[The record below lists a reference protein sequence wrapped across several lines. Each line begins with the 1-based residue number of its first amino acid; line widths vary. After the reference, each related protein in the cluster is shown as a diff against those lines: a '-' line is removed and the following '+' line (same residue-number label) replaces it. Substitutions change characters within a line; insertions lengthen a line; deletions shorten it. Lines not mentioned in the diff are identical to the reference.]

1 MKRVLNPSRV
11 SFESD
16 EEEEEEGEENK
27 SYLRYLQCT
36 NKFFQKGSQKMGWLD
51 GSCDLGIL
59 LAPDK

>member
-36 NKFFQKGSQKMGWLD
+36 NKSFSKGQPKD
-51 GSCDLGIL
+51 GMDR
-59 LAPDK
+59 

>member
-1 MKRVLNPSRV
+1 MKRGLNPSRV

-16 EEEEEEGEENK
+16 EEEEEEEEGNK

-36 NKFFQKGSQKMGWLD
+36 NKSFKGQPKMGWMD

-59 LAPDK
+59 VAPDK